1 MGSNHEKKT
10 GGRKSRDIL
19 PLKGQCHCTT
29 VQHNPVHNVL
39 YEPASAVVGENV
51 VSQVSLLIGQCV
63 QPNPVQNV
71 LYEPAGAV
79 VGEAVVSRGGGG

>member
-1 MGSNHEKKT
+1 MYCMSLLVLTT
-10 GGRKSRDIL
+10 GG
-19 PLKGQCHCTT
+19 C
-29 VQHNPVHNVL
+29 
-39 YEPASAVVGENV
+39 GELA
-51 VSQVSLLIGQCV
+51 LLFGQCV

>member
-29 VQHNPVHNVL
+29 VQHNPV
-39 YEPASAVVGENV
+39 
-51 VSQVSLLIGQCV
+51 
-63 QPNPVQNV
+63 QNV
-71 LYEPAGAV
+71 LYEPAGADY
-79 VGEAVVSRGGGG
+79 EAAVSLLCFLDNVYSLTLYRMYCMNLLVL